1 MTAYPD
7 TSYLCSIYRRQIHT
21 PRALAYRRKFSEPL
35 PFTRLLEFEFIQA
48 IRLQIF
54 LHEAD
59 RTKGYS
65 EGEADQMVADWEAD
79 IAAGLNVL
87 VPADTD
93 AVLRLAR
100 VYSLQRTAKG
110 GHRTLDILHV
120 ATAIHLGAQAFL
132 TFDARQRQLALY
144 AGLKV
149 PL

>member
-1 MTAYPD
+1 MFVPLRAK
-7 TSYLCSIYRRQIHT
+7 RAHT
-21 PRALAYRRKFSEPL
+21 PQALAYRRKMTKPL

-48 IRLQIF
+48 VRLQIL
-54 LHEAD
+54 LHGAD

-65 EGEADQMVADWEAD
+65 ESQADQVVADWEAD
-79 IAAGLNVL
+79 IAAGLNLL
-87 VPADTD
+87 VPADAD

-100 VYSLQRTAKG
+100 VYSLQCTASG

-120 ATAIHLGAQAFL
+120 ATAVHLGAKLFL
-132 TFDARQRQLALY
+132 TFDERQRKLARY